1 MKEVLFLQEINMA
14 PKAIPACI
22 PLAYDAIARLNGKL
36 AEADKALKKSSQTI
50 PVWKKYLL
58 TIEEAASYFGIG
70 EKRLRQLA
78 AENAGAEYIME
89 IGTQIRIKR
98 PEFET
103 YLSSVCSMTTEN
115 IMTQTANVVTLRTS
129 YGRITITGWSFLIYL
144 ENRKETEYERK
155 EKR

>member
-1 MKEVLFLQEINMA
+1 MQLSGFIA
-14 PKAIPACI
+14 SG
-22 PLAYDAIARLNGKL
+22 AYRQRHTWN
-36 AEADKALKKSSQTI
+36 
-50 PVWKKYLL
+50 VYLL

-103 YLSSVCSMTTEN
+103 YLS
-115 IMTQTANVVTLRTS
+115 TAYVV
-129 YGRITITGWSFLIYL
+129 
-144 ENRKETEYERK
+144 
-155 EKR
+155 

>member
-1 MKEVLFLQEINMA
+1 MKKRVNYFYGDQAQLFA
-14 PKAIPACI
+14 FYRTPKAFFQS
-22 PLAYDAIARLNGKL
+22 D
-36 AEADKALKKSSQTI
+36 E
-50 PVWKKYLL
+50 WKKYLL

-103 YLSSVCSMTTEN
+103 FLS
-115 IMTQTANVVTLRTS
+115 TAYVV
-129 YGRITITGWSFLIYL
+129 
-144 ENRKETEYERK
+144 
-155 EKR
+155 